1 MFSWLR
7 LDGSL
12 SGLGAILLALW
23 LLVGCGGSMN
33 SGGSGGNP
41 NPVPAPTPSSLDV
54 VSYHYDNLRTGANTN
69 ETTLTPM

>member
-1 MFSWLR
+1 
-7 LDGSL
+7 
-12 SGLGAILLALW
+12 
-23 LLVGCGGSMN
+23 MN